1 MRKSSNPFNLDK
13 WQEIQDSFSAITG
26 VSLHTV
32 DTQCQPVTEPSR
44 EPRLCH
50 DILKP
55 SPLKA
60 KICGSC
66 LPTFLGG
73 KGVVDKNL
81 SFVCE
86 NLGFTNFAT
95 PLTTLENKNWGYV
108 IAGPVVLVTRKSREE
123 YQGLAEEL
131 GITLETLWSA
141 ILEIKV
147 VSFHGIQSMLEL
159 IRDMGTYTIK
169 KEAGIAP
176 DSPGL
181 KRILDVLLDVAFE
194 VTSAD
199 IGSVMFLDKNRET
212 LSIKASRG
220 IDSAVANNARVK
232 LGQGISGVAAR
243 EGEPF
248 LIDDNLQDN
257 RIKTYLNRP
266 HIASSMILPLKLKN
280 QVIGVMNL
288 GASRDSSVRFT
299 PNNVNVMDRLIDLA
313 AGVLK
318 E

>member
-1 MRKSSNPFNLDK
+1 MRKSRNSFNLDK

-26 VSLHTV
+26 VSLRTV
-32 DTQCQPVTEPSR
+32 DTQCQPLTEPSR
-44 EPRLCH
+44 EPRLCRNL
-50 DILKP
+50 IKP
-55 SPLKA
+55 SALKN
-60 KICGSC
+60 KICDSC

-73 KGVVDKNL
+73 EGVVDKNL

-86 NLGFTNFAT
+86 NVGFTNFAA
-95 PLTTLENKNWGYV
+95 PLNTLENKNWGYV
-108 IAGPVVLVTRKSREE
+108 IAGPVVLVKRKSREE

-159 IRDMGTYTIK
+159 IRDVGTYTIE

-176 DSPGL
+176 DSPDL

-199 IGSVMFLDKNRET
+199 IGSVMFLDRNRET

-220 IDSAVANNARVK
+220 LDSKVVNSARVK
-232 LGQGISGVAAR
+232 LGQGICGVAAR

-248 LIDDNLQDN
+248 LIDDNSQDN

-288 GASRDSSVRFT
+288 GTSRDSSVRFN
-299 PNNVNVMDRLIDLA
+299 PNNISVMNSLIDLTTT
-313 AGVLK
+313 VLK